1 MIRDHKH
8 VRKYEGTKIRKYVY
22 VYCRASCTFE
32 CTKVLSYL
40 RRYSTRTCTVHVRVA
55 LQHKIRVK
63 IKQENVS
70 VTSTN
75 PTIDAHNACQTHPP
89 ERRRGERATLRRC

>member
-8 VRKYEGTKIRKYVY
+8 VRKYEDTKVRVVVPSSVRKYF
-22 VYCRASCTFE
+22 RTFE
-32 CTKVLSYL
+32 G
-40 RRYSTRTCTVHVRVA
+40 TVHVRVHV
-55 LQHKIRVK
+55 QHKIRVK

>member
-8 VRKYEGTKIRKYVY
+8 VRKYEGTKVYESTCTCTVGLVVPSSVRKYF
-22 VYCRASCTFE
+22 RTFE
-32 CTKVLSYL
+32 G
-40 RRYSTRTCTVHVRVA
+40 TVHVRVHVA

>member
-8 VRKYEGTKIRKYVY
+8 VRKFFRTKIRKYSTVRVVVPSSVRKY
-22 VYCRASCTFE
+22 FRTFE
-32 CTKVLSYL
+32 G
-40 RRYSTRTCTVHVRVA
+40 TVHVRVHV
-55 LQHKIRVK
+55 QHKIRVK

>member
-8 VRKYEGTKIRKYVY
+8 VRKYEDTKVRVVVPSSVRKYF
-22 VYCRASCTFE
+22 RTFE
-32 CTKVLSYL
+32 G
-40 RRYSTRTCTVHVRVA
+40 TVHVRVHVHV
-55 LQHKIRVK
+55 QHKIRVK

>member
-8 VRKYEGTKIRKYVY
+8 VRKYEGMKVRVVVPSSVRKYF
-22 VYCRASCTFE
+22 RTFE
-32 CTKVLSYL
+32 G
-40 RRYSTRTCTVHVRVA
+40 TVHVRVHV
-55 LQHKIRVK
+55 QHKIRVK